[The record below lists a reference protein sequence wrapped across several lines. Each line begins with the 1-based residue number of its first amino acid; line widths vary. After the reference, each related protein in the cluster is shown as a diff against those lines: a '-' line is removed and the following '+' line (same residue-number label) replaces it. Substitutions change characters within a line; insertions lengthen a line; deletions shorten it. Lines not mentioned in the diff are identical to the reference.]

1 MNEITLSNN
10 LAQIELEI
18 NHHKQIAGQSIWEI
32 GRRLNHVKEHDLAH
46 GQFMEWVAK
55 IGIDHS
61 EANRMMKV
69 AKELPNSDTWQNL
82 SSRALYLIATLPDD
96 EKQAQINRI
105 EQGDNPTV
113 RELQE
118 VRRQLNQA
126 KSDLEEKIAQN
137 ERLAAMALS
146 KEEPQVVEK
155 EVVKEVVPDDY
166 EATKKLNNDLLDK
179 NKKLANKID
188 TVERQLRV
196 KEFEFKELQEDT
208 SESLALKEAVEH
220 LRADKQKLET
230 SMSNLMTLSEMTL
243 DFEDFFTHKMAPMRF
258 KALIAGLGKD
268 IQLDKIREILTLTDS
283 WLTEMYKIVP
293 DNGRTILE
301 GEMIND

>member
-1 MNEITLSNN
+1 MTLLKIPNDIGY
-10 LAQIELEI
+10 IEVKI
-18 NHHKQIAGQSIWEI
+18 RQHMDSIGSSIWEI
-32 GRRLNHVKEHDLAH
+32 GSYLSYVKTHNLVH
-46 GQFMEWVAK
+46 GEFRQWHENLGISKDFASKSMK
-55 IGIDHS
+55 IS
-61 EANRMMKV
+61 
-69 AKELPNSDTWQNL
+69 KELPNVVTL
-82 SSRALYLIATLPDD
+82 RHLGATALHLIATLPDE
-96 EKQAQINRI
+96 EKQAQLDRI

-126 KSDLEEKIAQN
+126 KSDLKEKIAQN